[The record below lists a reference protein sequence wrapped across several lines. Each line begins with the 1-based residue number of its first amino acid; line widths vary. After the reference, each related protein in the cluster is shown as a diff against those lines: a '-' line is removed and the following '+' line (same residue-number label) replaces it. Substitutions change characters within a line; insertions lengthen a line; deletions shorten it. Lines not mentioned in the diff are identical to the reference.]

1 MRINTSAGS
10 AARAKNASEAALQI
24 DVASVLKPGGL
35 KINVAGSSFI
45 VNRKT
50 RPEPANIPRNARGRV
65 IRRKDCKEDF
75 PKLREASSSRGLICN
90 KAAWVL
96 PPLAERKSTR

>member
-1 MRINTSAGS
+1 MRINTSAGR
-10 AARAKNASEAALQI
+10 AARAKNASDAALQI

-50 RPEPANIPRNARGRV
+50 RPEPANIPRNARGRAV
-65 IRRKDCKEDF
+65 SYTH
-75 PKLREASSSRGLICN
+75 LRAHETLRHLVCR
-90 KAAWVL
+90 L
-96 PPLAERKSTR
+96 LLE